1 MGDFNLFGFDSGIN
15 NAFNLKAVKDKAV
28 WTYNIITEL
37 PASVQ
42 INIWG
47 MNPDGQP
54 DRTGVLGD
62 ADGDMVLDRLS
73 PMSLTPN
80 FLNVTEIPPPP
91 HLAWQISV
99 DGSTNK
105 FVLNPVGNRVIQ
117 LIIFIIM
124 WIIPLA
130 TAAPA
135 VWLYTFS

>member
-1 MGDFNLFGFDSGIN
+1 
-15 NAFNLKAVKDKAV
+15 
-28 WTYNIITEL
+28 
-37 PASVQ
+37 
-42 INIWG
+42 

-54 DRTGVLGD
+54 DQTGVLGD

-80 FLNVTEIPPPP
+80 FLNVTDIPPSP
-91 HLAWQISV
+91 HLAWQISL
-99 DGSTNK
+99 DCSTNK
-105 FVLNPVGNRVIQ
+105 FVLNPVGNRAIQ

-135 VWLYTFS
+135 VWLYTVS